1 MLKMY
6 EIIGF
11 LCNEID
17 FKESGLWGDG
27 IIWDV

>member
-1 MLKMY
+1 MY
-6 EIIGF
+6 EIIIGL